1 MSNQSSDNLPT
12 GFTRAIIVVTVI
24 SAAIMELIDISIV
37 NVALSDIS
45 GNLGATIEDTSW
57 VVTAYAIANVIIIP
71 LTGFLARFFGR
82 KKYYIISIIIF
93 TVSSYMCG
101 QAGSLVMLVLWRFI
115 QGIGGGALLSTSQ
128 GILFDAFEPAKRP
141 MASAIF
147 GMGIVLVPTIG
158 PILGGI
164 IVDNYSWP
172 LIFYI
177 NIPFGIVA
185 TLLTIRYIRR
195 TEEERNPNREKPAI
209 DFTGISFLALGV
221 GSLQY
226 VLERGES
233 DDWFNDRIIVL
244 FSLLAAIG
252 LLSFIYRELTGEKP
266 MIHLSVMKRRNLW
279 ASNVLTFAVGFGMFG
294 SIFIFPV
301 LVQRILGYTPTDA
314 GFGLVPSAIA
324 AIFCMPI
331 VGRRLGAGTPPLVFV
346 IIGFVFFI
354 LHGYT
359 SSLATPDVGGAFFFW
374 PQVFRGVGTACLTVP
389 LINQAVVGLTP
400 QEMPSGIALT
410 NMLRQLGGA
419 FGIAVMNT
427 YVAQRYAVHR
437 YDLVSNLQQS
447 DPNLIQ
453 RLSQYQAGAIS
464 AGINPAQSTEFSNI
478 ILDLAV
484 TKQGFLLAYAD
495 SFQLIALF
503 FVCVIPFIFLLRT
516 KKVDKATIQKVSEES
531 H

>member
-1 MSNQSSDNLPT
+1 MSPAPLPT
-12 GFTRAIIVVTVI
+12 GFARAIIVITTI
-24 SAAIMELIDISIV
+24 SAAIMELIDVSIV

-71 LTGFLARFFGR
+71 LTGFFAKLFGR
-82 KKYYIISIIIF
+82 KRYYIVSIFIF
-93 TVSSYMCG
+93 TLSSYMCG
-101 QAGSLVMLVLWRFI
+101 HAGSLISLVIWRFI
-115 QGIGGGALLSTSQ
+115 QGVGGGALLSTSQ

-141 MASAIF
+141 MAAAMF
-147 GMGIVLVPTIG
+147 GMGIVLGPTIG
-158 PILGGI
+158 PILGGL

-185 TLLTIRYIRR
+185 TVLTLRFIRR
-195 TEEERNPNREKPAI
+195 TDDEKNPHREKPLI
-209 DFTGISFLALGV
+209 DFTGIAFLAMGV

-233 DDWFNDRIIVL
+233 DGWFEDRTIVVL
-244 FSLLAAIG
+244 SILGAIG
-252 LLSFIYRELTGEKP
+252 LIAFVYRELTAEKP
-266 MIHLSVMKRRNLW
+266 MINLHVMKRRNLW
-279 ASNVLTFAVGFGMFG
+279 ASNVLTFSVGFGMFG
-294 SIFIFPV
+294 SVFIFPV

-324 AIFCMPI
+324 AIICMPI
-331 VGRRLGAGTPPLVFV
+331 IGRRLGAGTPPLVFV
-346 IIGFVFFI
+346 VIGFVFFI
-354 LHGYT
+354 LHGYS
-359 SSLATPDVGGAFFFW
+359 SSLVTPDVGLPFFFW
-374 PQVFRGVGTACLTVP
+374 TQVFRGVGTACLTVP

-437 YDLVSNLQQS
+437 YDLVSNLQQN

-453 RLSQYQAGAIS
+453 RLSQYQAGAIN
-464 AGINPAQSTEFSNI
+464 AGINPAQSTEFSNK

-484 TKQGFLLAYAD
+484 TKQGFLMAYAD
-495 SFQLIALF
+495 SFLLIALF
-503 FVCVIPFIFLLRT
+503 FVCVIPFMFLLRT
-516 KKVDKATIQKVSEES
+516 KKIDKATIQKISEES

>member
-1 MSNQSSDNLPT
+1 
-12 GFTRAIIVVTVI
+12 
-24 SAAIMELIDISIV
+24 
-37 NVALSDIS
+37 
-45 GNLGATIEDTSW
+45 

-71 LTGFLARFFGR
+71 LTGFLAKLFGR

-93 TVSSYMCG
+93 TISSYMCG
-101 QAGSLVMLVLWRFI
+101 QAGSLVMLVIWRFV

-141 MASAIF
+141 MASAMF
-147 GMGIVLVPTIG
+147 GMGIVLGPTIG

-185 TLLTIRYIRR
+185 TLLTLRFIRR
-195 TEEERNPNREKPAI
+195 TEEEKDPNRVKPQI
-209 DFTGISFLALGV
+209 DFTGIAFLAVGV

-233 DDWFNDRIIVL
+233 DDWFNDRTILVL
-244 FSLLAAIG
+244 SILGAVG
-252 LLSFIYRELTGEKP
+252 LISFVYRELTASKP
-266 MIHLSVMKRRNLW
+266 MIHLAVMKRRNLW
-279 ASNVLTFAVGFGMFG
+279 ASNILTFAVGFGMFG
-294 SIFIFPV
+294 SVFIFPV

-314 GFGLVPSAIA
+314 GLGLVPSAIA

-331 VGRRLGAGTPPLVFV
+331 VGRSLGSGAPPLIFV
-346 IIGFVFFI
+346 VIGFVFFI

-359 SSLATPDVGGAFFFW
+359 SSLVTPDVGLPFFFW
-374 PQVFRGVGTACLTVP
+374 TQICRGIGTACLTVP
-389 LINQAVVGLTP
+389 LINQAMVGLTP

-427 YVAQRYAVHR
+427 YVTQRYMTHR
-437 YDLVSNLQQS
+437 TDLISNMQAN
-447 DPNLIQ
+447 DPLLLQ
-453 RLSQYQAGAIS
+453 RLSQSQAGAIN
-464 AGINPAQSTEFSNI
+464 AGINSLQATDFSYKT
-478 ILDLAV
+478 LDLAV

-495 SFQLIALF
+495 CFMLITIF
-503 FVCVIPFIFLLRT
+503 FVCAIPFMFLLQT
-516 KKVDKATIQKVSEES
+516 KKMDKATMQKVAEES

>member
-1 MSNQSSDNLPT
+1 MSSPSVSLPT
-12 GFTRAIIVVTVI
+12 GFARAIIVITTI

-71 LTGFLARFFGR
+71 LTGFLARLFGR

-93 TVSSYMCG
+93 TLSSYMCG
-101 QAGSLVMLVLWRFI
+101 QAGSLTMLVIWRFI

-141 MASAIF
+141 MAAAMF
-147 GMGIVLVPTIG
+147 GMGIVLGPTIG

-185 TLLTIRYIRR
+185 TLLTLRFIDK
-195 TEEERNPNREKPAI
+195 TEEEKNPDREKPKI
-209 DFTGISFLALGV
+209 DYIGIALLAVGV

-226 VLERGES
+226 VLERGQS
-233 DDWFNDRIIVL
+233 DDWFSDRTILILTILSATGLISFVYRQL
-244 FSLLAAIG
+244 TIDRPMIQLSLLK
-252 LLSFIYRELTGEKP
+252 S
-266 MIHLSVMKRRNLW
+266 RNLA
-279 ASNVLTFAVGFGMFG
+279 ASNILTFAVGFGLFG
-294 SIFIFPV
+294 SVFIFPV
-301 LVQRILGYTPTDA
+301 LVQRVLGYTPTDA
-314 GFGLVPSAIA
+314 GFGLVPSAMV
-324 AIFCMPI
+324 AIFVMPI
-331 VGRRLGAGTPPLVFV
+331 IGKTVSSGTPPLIYV
-346 IIGFVFFI
+346 IIGFTFFI

-359 SSLATPDVGGAFFFW
+359 SSLANLDAGLAFFFW
-374 PQVFRGVGTACLTVP
+374 PQVFRGLGTACLMVP

-400 QEMPSGIALT
+400 QQMPSGIALT
-410 NMLRQLGGA
+410 NMIRQLGGA

-427 YVAQRYAVHR
+427 HITNRFAAHR
-437 YDLVSNLQQS
+437 NDLVSNLQPN
-447 DPNLIQ
+447 DPGMIQ
-453 RLSQYQAGAIS
+453 RLAQTKAGAIQG
-464 AGINPAQSTEFSNI
+464 GINALSSTDASYR

-484 TKQGFLLAYAD
+484 TKQSALQAYLDGFILISIFFICAIPFMFLLK
-495 SFQLIALF
+495 
-503 FVCVIPFIFLLRT
+503 T
-516 KKVDKATIQKVSEES
+516 KKMDKATLQKVQEES

>member
-1 MSNQSSDNLPT
+1 MSSPSPSNLPT
-12 GFTRAIIVVTVI
+12 GFARTIIVITTI

-37 NVALSDIS
+37 NVALADIS
-45 GNLGATIEDTSW
+45 GNLGATIEDTAW

-71 LTGFLARFFGR
+71 LTGFLARLFGR

-93 TVSSYMCG
+93 TIASYMCG
-101 QAGSLVMLVLWRFI
+101 QAGSLTMLVIWRFV

-141 MASAIF
+141 MAAAMF
-147 GMGIVLVPTIG
+147 GMGIVLGPTIG

-164 IVDNYSWP
+164 IIDNYSWP
-172 LIFYI
+172 LVFYI
-177 NIPFGIVA
+177 NIPFGIIA
-185 TLLTIRYIRR
+185 TLLTLRYIRR
-195 TEEERNPNREKPAI
+195 TDDEKNPNREKPAI
-209 DFTGISFLALGV
+209 DFTGIALLALGV

-226 VLERGES
+226 VLERGQA
-233 DDWFNDRIIVL
+233 DDWFENRTILL
-244 FSLLAAIG
+244 FSLLGAIG
-252 LLSFIYRELTGEKP
+252 LISFVYRELTGEKP

-301 LVQRILGYTPTDA
+301 LVQRVLGYTPTDA

-324 AIFCMPI
+324 AILCMPI
-331 VGRRLGAGTPPLVFV
+331 VGRALGSGTPPLVFV
-346 IIGFVFFI
+346 VIGFVFFI

-359 SSLATPDVGGAFFFW
+359 SSLATPDVGLPFFFW
-374 PQVFRGVGTACLTVP
+374 TQVCRGIATACLTVP
-389 LINQAVVGLTP
+389 LINQAVVGLAP
-400 QEMPSGIALT
+400 HEMPSGIALT

-437 YDLVSNLQQS
+437 TDLVSHLQAS

-453 RLSQYQAGAIS
+453 RLAQTQAGAIN
-464 AGINPAQSTEFSNI
+464 AGINPVQSTEFSYKV
-478 ILDLAV
+478 LDLAV
-484 TKQGFLLAYAD
+484 TKQGFLMAYTD

-503 FVCVIPFIFLLRT
+503 FICAIPFMFLLRT
-516 KKVDKATIQKVSEES
+516 KKVDKATLQKVSEES

>member
-1 MSNQSSDNLPT
+1 MSTPSSPLPT
-12 GFTRAIIVVTVI
+12 GFARAIIVVTTI
-24 SAAIMELIDISIV
+24 SAAIMELIDTSIV

-71 LTGFLARFFGR
+71 LTGFFAKLFGR
-82 KKYYIISIIIF
+82 KKYYIVSIFIF
-93 TVSSYMCG
+93 TISSYMCG
-101 QAGSLVMLVLWRFI
+101 QAGSLLSLVIWRFV

-141 MASAIF
+141 MASAMF
-147 GMGIVLVPTIG
+147 GMGIVLGPTIG
-158 PILGGI
+158 PILGGL

-195 TEEERNPNREKPAI
+195 TEDEKNPNREKPVI
-209 DFTGISFLALGV
+209 DFLGISFLAMGV
-221 GSLQY
+221 GCLQY
-226 VLERGES
+226 VLERGEA
-233 DDWFNDRIIVL
+233 DDWFDDTTIIILSILAAVG
-244 FSLLAAIG
+244 LLA
-252 LLSFIYRELTGEKP
+252 FIYRELTAEKP
-266 MIHLSVMKRRNLW
+266 MINLHVMKRRNLW
-279 ASNVLTFAVGFGMFG
+279 ASNILTFSVGFGMFG
-294 SIFIFPV
+294 SVFIFPV

-314 GFGLVPSAIA
+314 GYGLVPSAIA

-331 VGRRLGAGTPPLVFV
+331 IGRRLGAGTPPLVFV
-346 IIGFVFFI
+346 VTGFFFFI

-359 SSLATPDVGGAFFFW
+359 SSLVTPDVGLSFFFW
-374 PQVFRGVGTACLTVP
+374 TQVFRGVGTACLTVP

-419 FGIAVMNT
+419 TGIAVMNT
-427 YVAQRYAVHR
+427 YVTQRYAVHR
-437 YDLVSNLQQS
+437 SDLVSNLQLT

-453 RLSQYQAGAIS
+453 RLSQYQAGAVN
-464 AGINPAQSTEFSNI
+464 AGVNATQSTDFSYK

-484 TKQGFLLAYAD
+484 TKQGFLMAYAD
-495 SFQLIALF
+495 SFLLIALF
-503 FVCVIPFIFLLRT
+503 FVCAIPFMFLLRT
-516 KKVDKATIQKVSEES
+516 QRVDKATMQKISEES